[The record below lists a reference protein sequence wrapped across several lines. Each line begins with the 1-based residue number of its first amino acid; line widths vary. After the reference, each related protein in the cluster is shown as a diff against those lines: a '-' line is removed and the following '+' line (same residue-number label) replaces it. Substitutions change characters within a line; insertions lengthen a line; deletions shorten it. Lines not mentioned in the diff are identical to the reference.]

1 MDNKFIQDKELVKQ
15 QECPVNGVHKLDK
28 EVMSNEEG
36 KYPKGKLNRKSQEA
50 REGRFLNEH
59 FLLDEENV
67 GSTEE
72 LRGRYNKLIEEGKFR
87 IWEAEDP
94 MFKVQQ
100 SLLEQNQK
108 N

>member
-1 MDNKFIQDKELVKQ
+1 MDRKQDKDMTEQ
-15 QECPVNGVHKLDK
+15 QECPWGKVQKLDK
-28 EVMSNEEG
+28 GVNNEEERESLPTFSINMD
-36 KYPKGKLNRKSQEA
+36 KIDAMRDSQ
-50 REGRFLNEH
+50 
-59 FLLDEENV
+59 
-67 GSTEE
+67 STKE
-72 LRGRYNKLIEEGKFR
+72 LRERYNRLIEEGKFR

>member
-1 MDNKFIQDKELVKQ
+1 MDKKHSQDQNVTEQ
-15 QECPVNGVHKLDK
+15 CPGGKVQKLDK
-28 EVMSNEEG
+28 GVNNEEERESLPTFSINMD
-36 KYPKGKLNRKSQEA
+36 KIDAMRDSQ
-50 REGRFLNEH
+50 
-59 FLLDEENV
+59 
-67 GSTEE
+67 STKE
-72 LRGRYNKLIEEGKFR
+72 LRERYNRLIEEGKFR